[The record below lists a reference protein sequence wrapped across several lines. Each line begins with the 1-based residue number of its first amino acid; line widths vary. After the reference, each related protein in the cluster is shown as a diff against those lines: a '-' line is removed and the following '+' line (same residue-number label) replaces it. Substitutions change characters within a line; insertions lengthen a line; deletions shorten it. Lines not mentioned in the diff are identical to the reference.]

1 LKAGDLAACLLEH
14 TDKTCQD
21 LKTTND
27 DAYTKAKT
35 AATTADTTYTTCTGK
50 TYVAPKTAATECAAD
65 KTAKDTADTKEAQL
79 KKWVDDVD
87 TALTNVYDETTQPY
101 FTTWF
106 HDEFTSSKTLA
117 EAKAH

>member
-1 LKAGDLAACLLEH
+1 MKAGDLAACLLEH

-65 KTAKDTADTKEAQL
+65 KTAKDTADAKEAQV

-87 TALTNVYDETTQPY
+87 AALTNSWTGDSKQP
-101 FTTWF
+101 
-106 HDEFTSSKTLA
+106 
-117 EAKAH
+117 